1 MDTIN
6 LKLLKESAP
15 NTNFLNEVPKYLTE
29 VYNNG
34 NPVQTYGK
42 ETIIGKLAGFSVNV
56 NEDRVIIKDS
66 SLQKF
71 YLKHNLGYFGRA
83 QIQSAFEL
91 LSDTIHLPVIKSNVQ
106 GFHFGINNRVQYSAG
121 LYLPY
126 FGNKPHCKRN
136 EQSSGI
142 NYKTSSKEFAIYDK
156 IREMKDKRVAIPELY
171 SNSHYLRFENRY
183 KTKLD
188 KHFNIASITPETLYS
203 EDFYINLCNELYN
216 SYKSID
222 KLKKIKIDM
231 QSITKVKEYQSLG
244 VLTLIE
250 AQGGKI
256 NALNNVNERYKK
268 GELTKKQTYDLKR
281 LINECTKLSLQTI
294 ENDMIL
300 ELDKSIKDNL
310 RYYR

>member
-42 ETIIGKLAGFSVNV
+42 ETIIGKLAGFSINV

-91 LSDTIHLPVIKSNVQ
+91 LSDTIHLPLNKSNVQ
-106 GFHFGINNRVQYSAG
+106 GFHFGINNRVQYSAN

-126 FGNKPHCKRN
+126 LGNKPHYKRN

-142 NYKTSSKEFAIYDK
+142 NYKTNSVEFAIYDK
-156 IREMKDKRVAIPELY
+156 IKEMKDKRVSIPDLY
-171 SNSHYLRFENRY
+171 QNSHYLRFENRY

-188 KHFNIASITPETLYS
+188 KHFKIAFITPETLYS
-203 EDFYINLCNELYN
+203 EDFYIKLCNELHN

-244 VLTLIE
+244 VLALIE

-268 GELTKKQTYDLKR
+268 GELTKKQTYDLRR
-281 LINECTKLSLQTI
+281 LINECTKLSIQTI
-294 ENDMIL
+294 DNDMIL
-300 ELDKSIKDNL
+300 ELDKSIKENL